1 MMEALEHVDATV
13 SVVELKALARR
24 LLPESSPTRSV
35 VERQP
40 DRVPLSD
47 YFVLAK
53 LVSRQLT
60 WELSLGA

>member
-1 MMEALEHVDATV
+1 MEAVEKVDGTV
-13 SVVELKALARR
+13 SVAELKALARR
-24 LLPESSPTRSV
+24 LLPESSPTRAV

-60 WELSLGA
+60 GELSRAS